1 MRRLFMLV
9 SLATLPFLAACST
22 EDRPK
27 LIVGAASSLLPL
39 LTELESV
46 FEKDALIDLTI
57 TYNATGAIARQ
68 IEQGAPIDV
77 FLSADQALVL
87 QMVEEGF
94 LRQDSI
100 CALGQGLLV
109 VIRPQGGEISTF
121 LDARRIAIANPETAP
136 YGAAAK
142 QLLEMNALW
151 EQVKSR
157 VVYAESALQAVQFV
171 RSAEADI
178 GLVPLALVAQNRQG
192 VEHIS
197 ERTHGVFG
205 TESVTQ
211 IGAIATTSVQ
221 IDAATRFL
229 NFLLSKAAQNIFRR
243 HGYAPMHIEATR

>member
-1 MRRLFMLV
+1 MLA
-9 SLATLPFLAACST
+9 SLATLFFQAACST
-22 EDRPK
+22 EDRPE

-77 FLSADQALVL
+77 FLSADLALTL

-100 CALGQGLLV
+100 FALGQGLLV
-109 VIRPQGGEISTF
+109 VIRPQDGETSTF

-142 QLLEMNALW
+142 QLLERNALW
-151 EQVKSR
+151 EQVESR

-178 GLVPLALVAQNRQG
+178 GLVPLTLVAQNHQG

-197 ERTHGVFG
+197 ERTHGVLG
-205 TESVTQ
+205 TEPITQ
-211 IGAIATTSVQ
+211 IGAIATASVQ

-229 NFLLSKAAQNIFRR
+229 NFLLSKAAQSIFGR